1 MTLLL
6 GVSLAGRRVLFVGG
20 GAVTARRLRRFLDEG
35 AAVRVVAPELHPETA
50 RMVREHGVTWH
61 PRRFRP
67 RDLAGVWL
75 AHLATGD
82 TRVDIRIAARCARR
96 RVLCVCAG
104 DGERG
109 SARMTAQLD
118 AGDVTVA
125 IASPHGADPRRSMA
139 VRDAIDDLITTGALP
154 LRRRRPARTGRVDLV
169 GGGPGPADLMT
180 VRARRLIAEADV
192 IVTDRLGP
200 AAEIV
205 RGLDGD
211 VEVIDVGKQPGDHPV
226 PQKEINRILVEH
238 AIAGRRVVRLKGGDP
253 FVFGRGGEE
262 MQACL
267 EAGVPVEVTPAPS
280 SAIAVPQAA
289 GIPVTHRGTASAF
302 HVVNGQGP
310 LAASALSAMA
320 DPSVTTVV
328 LMGVGA
334 LGRIVGTALDH
345 GVSADRPMA
354 FVESGHTAQQRTTRT
369 TLGHAEQD
377 AREIGLRNP
386 AVIVIGDVA
395 RAGLLLQD
403 APLSRAATA

>member
-6 GVSLAGRRVLFVGG
+6 GISLAGRDVLLVGG
-20 GAVTARRLRRFLDEG
+20 GEVTARRMRRFLDEG
-35 AAVRVVAPELHPETA
+35 AVVRVVAPQLHPETA
-50 RMVREHGVTWH
+50 RLVRAHGATWH
-61 PRRFRP
+61 PRRFRS

-75 AHLATGD
+75 SHVATGD
-82 TRVDIRIAARCARR
+82 SRTDARIAALCARR

-125 IASPHGADPRRSMA
+125 VTSTHGADPRRSMA
-139 VRDAIDDLITTGALP
+139 VRDAIDHLITTGGLP

-211 VEVIDVGKQPGDHPV
+211 VRVIDVGKRPGDHPV
-226 PQKEINRILVEH
+226 PQEEINRILVEH
-238 AIAGRRVVRLKGGDP
+238 ATAGRRVVRLKGGDP

-262 MQACL
+262 MRACL
-267 EAGVPVEVTPAPS
+267 EAGVPVDVTPAPS

-302 HVVNGQGP
+302 HVVNGQGT
-310 LAASALSAMA
+310 LEASTLSAMA
-320 DPSVTTVV
+320 DPTVTTVV

-334 LGRIVGTALDH
+334 LARIVASALEH
-345 GVSADRPMA
+345 GIASDRPMA

-369 TLGHAEQD
+369 TLGRAVQD
-377 AREIGLRNP
+377 AREVGLSNP
-386 AVIVIGDVA
+386 AVLVIGDVA
-395 RAGLLLQD
+395 RAGLLLPD
-403 APLSRAATA
+403 APLVREATA